1 MARRPPRVLVADFR
15 VSERVEEKIAQ
26 HGVTLRQLFQTLS
39 NPYAIVRNRAR
50 GAAQYLF
57 IGQDHGGAC
66 IAVPID
72 PTDEPTVWAPRTAWY
87 CKASE
92 WALPPPLD

>member
-1 MARRPPRVLVADFR
+1 MARRPPRILVADFR
-15 VSERVEEKIAQ
+15 VSARVEEKIAQ

-39 NPYAIVRNRAR
+39 NPYTVVRNRAT
-50 GAAQYLF
+50 GAAVYLF

-66 IAVPID
+66 IVVPID
-72 PTDEPTVWAPRTAWY
+72 STDEPTVWAPRTAWY

-92 WALPPPLD
+92 RALLPRLH